1 MTFQNQQPDGR
12 CDEVEDGVEELYAQ
26 RCLLKCY
33 LYSNNLDK
41 LTNNKG
47 MTSKMRCIHLVECY
61 TISAIPTPTP
71 EMLIVMLE
79 NNSTQILCSS
89 TYKQPI
95 DNIVFKFPALWKY
108 S

>member
-1 MTFQNQQPDGR
+1 M
-12 CDEVEDGVEELYAQ
+12 
-26 RCLLKCY
+26 
-33 LYSNNLDK
+33 
-41 LTNNKG
+41 G

-79 NNSTQILCSS
+79 NNSTQMLYNSTINSQLITLCLSS
-89 TYKQPI
+89 LLFGSTLELHI
-95 DNIVFKFPALWKY
+95 A